1 MTKITPLDDKM
12 THATNAMHESD
23 VQADIIQSLPI
34 YDNAKQADIHHS
46 KQGILAAV
54 GAYLGGIGKSAQKA
68 PRMAVDLDADDFHQD
83 AFRQQ
88 GIKLTNQLL
97 GAKFTVA
104 KSLVGSV
111 APSVSADGVA
121 DFVFDKAA
129 HWAHV
134 WAKQSLSKD
143 SRFAQLSQMSDAKR
157 DDFAKDIANQNRA
170 LAVMGGLSGLFGV
183 KGVVADSAWLL
194 MVSLKSV
201 YQLALIYDKP
211 LVGDEGV
218 KLAYRVLSGADLT
231 QLQQKQVILMALAL
245 GNAVF
250 NNAKQTSLKQEL
262 QAAALKYQTGA
273 SFNKQLDE
281 LSNYID
287 IDKFNVSWLGRI
299 LPMASVA
306 IGAYYNRELIDEVLG
321 TAMATFRPQQVP
333 LLADN
338 GQSSSVDN

>member
-1 MTKITPLDDKM
+1 MTKTTPLDDKM
-12 THATNAMHESD
+12 THTTNAIHESD
-23 VQADIIQSLPI
+23 IQAGNTQPLPI
-34 YDNAKQADIHHS
+34 HDNTKQADIHHH
-46 KQGILAAV
+46 KQGILAAM
-54 GAYLGGIGKSAQKA
+54 GAYLGGLGKSAQKA
-68 PRMAVDLDADDFHQD
+68 PHMAVDLDADDFRQD

-134 WAKQSLSKD
+134 WAKQSLSRD
-143 SRFAQLSQMSDAKR
+143 SRFAQLSQMSDAQR

-183 KGVVADSAWLL
+183 KGVVADAAWLL

-201 YQLALIYDKP
+201 YQLALIYDKS

-218 KLAYRVLSGADLT
+218 KLAYRVLSGADLN
-231 QLQQKQVILMALAL
+231 QLQQKQVILMVLAL

-338 GQSSSVDN
+338 GQSSSVDD